1 MKLLILALALA
12 LLIGASSG
20 AEQTFSI
27 KQINGTELEI
37 AYARAY
43 GVIPDDGLND
53 SAALQDALDSGI
65 RIVQLPEG
73 VIDVVN
79 TTINIPGD
87 TELRG
92 TGRATTELNMTGTLS
107 KLVITA
113 NRVTIRDMFL
123 NSTDHT
129 SLYGIEIDTNVHY
142 WDIED
147 CWIKGFAKNGDWGT
161 YTGAGI
167 YIENSAWI
175 GRIENV
181 LIDSC
186 FQGIYGEHSL
196 NAIKFDQV
204 RTNDNTQ
211 DGVYL
216 ESRYSHGLL
225 FTGCSAEGNGRN
237 GIILSNV
244 AQALIEG
251 CYIELNDYA
260 GIYLTGTDATVSS
273 GIISVIGNTLY
284 ENGKDNTM
292 PSIECWQVN
301 RTLISGNRF
310 AGNHSSLGAIRL
322 SADPLSGSTDL
333 KVATLIEN
341 RYDEMTGAGAGVY
354 VTNPQYAVIIDSR
367 RQGGSTAH
375 RPAAPSKYEIY
386 FDSTLGKPIVYSG
399 SAWLYMDGTSV

>member
-1 MKLLILALALA
+1 MKFHILLALAM
-12 LLIGASSG
+12 LILPGMA
-20 AEQTFSI
+20 AEPKISI
-27 KQINGTELEI
+27 SQINGTELDI

-43 GVIPDDGLND
+43 GVIPDDGLDD
-53 SAALQDALDSGI
+53 SAALQAALDSGI
-65 RIVQLPEG
+65 RIVQLPGG

-79 TTINIPGD
+79 TTIDIPGD

-123 NSTDHT
+123 NSTDYT

-147 CWIKGFAKNGDWGT
+147 CWIKGFAKNGDWT
-161 YTGAGI
+161 CPGAGI
-167 YIENSAWI
+167 YIKNSAWI

-186 FQGIYGEHSL
+186 FLGVFGEHSL

-204 RTNDNTQ
+204 RANDNTQ
-211 DGVYL
+211 DGIYL
-216 ESRYSHGLL
+216 ESRWSHGII
-225 FTGCSAEGNGRN
+225 FTGCSVEGNGRT
-237 GIILSNV
+237 GITLANV
-244 AQALIEG
+244 DQALIEG
-251 CYIELNDYA
+251 CYIELNEYS
-260 GIYLTGTDATVSS
+260 GIFLTGTSATVSS
-273 GIISVIGNTLY
+273 GIISIIGNTLY
-284 ENGKDNTM
+284 ENGKNNSV
-292 PSIECWQVN
+292 PSIECWKVN

-310 AGNHSSLGAIRL
+310 AGNHSEFGAIRL
-322 SADPLSGSTDL
+322 SGDPLSGSTDL

-367 RQGGSTAH
+367 RNGGTTAH

-386 FDSTLGKPIVYSG
+386 FDSTLGKPIVYTG
-399 SAWLYMDGTSV
+399 SAWVKMDGTPL